1 MPSSN
6 ENLKYGKKKEIRK
19 KYATGNI
26 KEIKIPK
33 THWKDGE
40 GGGGGGEIEGRV
52 RDKILKEVIQ
62 AFRTNDQSFKFTF
75 WS

>member
-40 GGGGGGEIEGRV
+40 GGRGRGRDRGE
-52 RDKILKEVIQ
+52 
-62 AFRTNDQSFKFTF
+62 S
-75 WS
+75 